1 MTFVFL
7 HSDLFER
14 CETNL
19 LYFFQDS
26 DSEESDDEEEE
37 KEEKANNADNSESD
51 ESTSKKSST
60 GKDFELVDKTD
71 TDDIQDD

>member
-1 MTFVFL
+1 MPFSL
-7 HSDLFER
+7 ESLNSGLF
-14 CETNL
+14 
-19 LYFFQDS
+19 YFQDS

-60 GKDFELVDKTD
+60 GKDFELVDKNVTD
-71 TDDIQDD
+71 TDEIQDE